1 MPEENM
7 ENATMGRVLVEAVV
21 ENLQD
26 IWDERRGMLP
36 AEKVRRVI
44 IADALVD
51 TGATTLALPTRH
63 IHELGLKKAYE
74 KPAVSSS
81 GRTKVNVYDV
91 ARLNIQG
98 RQCAVE
104 VIELPDEVPTLIGQI
119 PLEMMDFVVDLQA
132 RRLIGNPAHGGEQ
145 VIEVL

>member
-36 AEKVRRVI
+36 PEKVRRVT

-51 TGATTLALPTRH
+51 TEATTLALPKRH
-63 IHELGLKKAYE
+63 INELGLKKAYE
-74 KPAVSSS
+74 KPAV
-81 GRTKVNVYDV
+81 
-91 ARLNIQG
+91 
-98 RQCAVE
+98 
-104 VIELPDEVPTLIGQI
+104 
-119 PLEMMDFVVDLQA
+119 
-132 RRLIGNPAHGGEQ
+132 
-145 VIEVL
+145 